1 MKITRDQRSLI
12 AWTLYASVLLS
23 LFFCGLHHGQMSGL
37 ALSGL
42 NGGYCSL
49 DGSGSTGLDAS
60 ESDQKQHALPQ
71 LSCPVCSS
79 FTVLTA
85 SHACDWM
92 LTLAPAKSI
101 SPITV
106 RSWAQPPPRY
116 LWPAVS
122 PRSPPLPFLAVT

>member
-1 MKITRDQRSLI
+1 MKTTRDERSLI
-12 AWTLYASVLLS
+12 AWALYASVVLS

-42 NGGYCSL
+42 DGGYCSL
-49 DGSGSTGLDAS
+49 DGSGSAGPGAS

-85 SHACDWM
+85 SHLPDWM
-92 LTLAPAKSI
+92 LNPAPVKSV

-122 PRSPPLPFLAVT
+122 PRSPPLSFLAV

>member
-1 MKITRDQRSLI
+1 MKMTRDDKSLI

-23 LFFCGLHHGQMSGL
+23 LFFCGLHHGQMGGL

-42 NGGYCSL
+42 NGGYCAMDS
-49 DGSGSTGLDAS
+49 SGSLGLDSS
-60 ESDQKQHALPQ
+60 ESDQKQNALPQ

-79 FTVLTA
+79 VTVLTA
-85 SHACDWM
+85 SQTADWM
-92 LTLAPAKSI
+92 LNLAPATSV

-116 LWPAVS
+116 LWPSVS
-122 PRSPPLPFLAVT
+122 PRSPPLHVLAV